1 MIGDIMELK
10 VACLNNEAGTKGFIF
25 YDYGDGF
32 QVIFPNGNYD
42 GFSTVSKMPNLVI
55 EADYF
60 LEKVGHDPRFADYQ
74 FENVMIVSN
83 DYRKGYWKF

>member
-42 GFSTVSKMPNLVI
+42 GFSNVV
-55 EADYF
+55 EAEYY
-60 LEKVGHDPRFADYQ
+60 LKKVGHDPSVSDYQ
-74 FENVMIVSN
+74 FKNVTTVST
-83 DYRKGYWKF
+83 DYRKGYWKFK